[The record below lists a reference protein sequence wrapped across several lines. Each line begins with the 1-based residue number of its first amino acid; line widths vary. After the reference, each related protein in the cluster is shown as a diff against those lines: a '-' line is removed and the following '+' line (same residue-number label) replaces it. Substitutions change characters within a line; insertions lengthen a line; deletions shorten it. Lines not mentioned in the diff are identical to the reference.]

1 MKKVNGM
8 FLLKIVVAVAGAG
21 VTLAQTYFDK
31 IELDKKVSE
40 KVTEA
45 LKEQVKGS

>member
-8 FLLKIVVAVAGAG
+8 FLLKIGVAVAGAG
-21 VTLAQTYFDK
+21 ITLAQTYFDK
-31 IELDKKVSE
+31 KELDE
-40 KVTEA
+40 KVAEKVAEA